1 MNWRTL
7 SHSYKDIV
15 QYLSKLIASGA
26 DKINDMRVIYTIDD
40 SNKTYILSAF
50 DFIDLN
56 LESNI
61 VKSVSLCQMVKN

>member
-1 MNWRTL
+1 MNWHAL

-15 QYLSKLIASGA
+15 QYLSKLITSGA
-26 DKINDMRVIYTIDD
+26 DKINDMRVVYTIDD
-40 SNKTYILSAF
+40 SNITYILSAF